1 MYIGVQVGIVV
12 GMPLSG
18 ALAESFGWET
28 VFYVF
33 GGLGATWFAIWIIL
47 IKGNYLVSESTSV
60 ELKST
65 IEYEETTS
73 KGKSCMRNR

>member
-1 MYIGVQVGIVV
+1 
-12 GMPLSG
+12 MPLSG

-33 GGLGATWFAIWIIL
+33 GGLGAIWFAVWSIL
-47 IKGNYLVSESTSV
+47 IKGNHFVSDSTLG

-65 IEYEETTS
+65 VVPNDTSVKS
-73 KGKSCMRNR
+73 KGGITNR